1 MGMTF
6 LLVVLIPLVLG
17 VFPLC
22 MERVEAA
29 VIG

>member
-17 VFPLC
+17 AFPLC

-29 VIG
+29 VID